1 HPLRELRHLAP
12 HRLELLL
19 DRLLLLGELS
29 PQLAGLG
36 LVTPA
41 ADALGERLADRGDS
55 EQEQR
60 PTTKNEHDR
69 ENAFD
74 VHDQPGRASRWASRS
89 FASRRSV
96 KSRRSSASA
105 NRRLRSSTSAST
117 RSVKS
122 RRSSA

>member
-41 ADALGERLADRGDS
+41 ADALGVRLGDRGDS

-60 PTTKNEHDR
+60 PTTKDEHDR

-74 VHDQPGRASRWASRS
+74 VHDQPGRASRCASRS

-96 KSRRSSASA
+96 KSSRSSASA
-105 NRRLRSSTSAST
+105 SRRLSSSISTSSCAMSPPRT
-117 RSVKS
+117 
-122 RRSSA
+122 